1 MTITSGTPEA
11 KRQLETWVTDIAI
24 RLFFLGLVAYWSIK
38 LISPFLILAVWAA
51 ILTTAIYP
59 IYVWLRARLGGRSR
73 LAALLITAL
82 GLGLVLGPAGGLIAS
97 MAGTMENFARTMAS
111 GNFVLP
117 APDPA
122 VQDWPLVGKNIYA
135 FWGDMHDDLAD
146 VVSRNKDVVVSA
158 GRTMLGIVAGLGIDV
173 LMFAASMV
181 IAGFLYSRGPTL
193 AEGCRRFGQRIGGER
208 ASSFVDLAGATVRNV
223 SRGVIGVSLLQALL
237 AGIGMLVAGVPA
249 AGLLALGALILA
261 IVQIGPVILL
271 LPVIV
276 WVWFDMDTLTAA
288 IFTIYM
294 VPVLTFDNILKPIV
308 MSRGLKTP
316 MIVILIGVIGGTLAH
331 GLTGLFLGP
340 VVLAVSYELLMA
352 WVKNEPSVPPAQAAA
367 VAQTDPPSP

>member
-1 MTITSGTPEA
+1 MTFTSGTPEA

-111 GNFVLP
+111 GSFVLP

-146 VVSRNKDVVVSA
+146 VVSRNKDVVVST

-173 LMFAASMV
+173 LMFAASIV
-181 IAGFLYSRGPTL
+181 IAGFLYSRGPML
-193 AEGCRRFGQRIGGER
+193 ADGCRRFGQRIGGER
-208 ASSFVDLAGATVRNV
+208 ASGFADLAGATVRNV

-249 AGLLALGALILA
+249 AGLIALGALILA
-261 IVQIGPVILL
+261 IVQIGPALL
-271 LPVIV
+271 LVPVTI
-276 WVWFDMDTLTAA
+276 WVWFEMDTLTAA

-308 MSRGLKTP
+308 MARGLKTP

-352 WVKNEPSVPPAQAAA
+352 WVKNEPSAPPPQ
-367 VAQTDPPSP
+367 VAPVIQTDPSSP